1 MRKILKRFDF
11 NGDGG
16 LDRKEMA
23 SYLAAVHPEDQ
34 LSEERMTF
42 TVNYM
47 FQILGEF
54 VDGVTG
60 LSCDGLIKNYDLGED
75 NLDAHF
81 KILKL
86 R

>member
-1 MRKILKRFDF
+1 MRKILNRFDF

-16 LDRKEMA
+16 LNRKEMA

-34 LSEERMTF
+34 LSEERMTS

-54 VDGVTG
+54 VDDVT
-60 LSCDGLIKNYDLGED
+60 D
-75 NLDAHF
+75 N
-81 KILKL
+81 IP
-86 R
+86 